1 MKRFIEISF
10 DHMVA
15 HQHFVAL
22 LGDENTHKA
31 RHVKQSGQLID
42 MHDRLEKNHR
52 RDAGTWPGECC
63 LQTGCRSGRT
73 LYLHRVALLF
83 YLSNRYTLST
93 IFDRDVTGEEEFAR
107 RRTHVVDILM
117 SYLTSAPT

>member
-1 MKRFIEISF
+1 MKRFIEFSF

-42 MHDRLEKNHR
+42 MHDRLEKTIGGMLAR
-52 RDAGTWPGECC
+52 
-63 LQTGCRSGRT
+63 GRES
-73 LYLHRVALLF
+73 VVF
-83 YLSNRYTLST
+83 K
-93 IFDRDVTGEEEFAR
+93 RDVDPVELYISIASLCFFTSPTGTPCRRSSTATSQAR
-107 RRTHVVDILM
+107 KSLPADAPM
-117 SYLTSAPT
+117 WSTS